1 VGLAVVPAR
10 DHAAGRLPLVAA
22 DVERRRVQGIDHLD
36 AAMST
41 KDAICFC
48 NSCGGR
54 EDEPALPECT
64 KRKNHPEEE

>member
-1 VGLAVVPAR
+1 
-10 DHAAGRLPLVAA
+10 
-22 DVERRRVQGIDHLD
+22 VQGIDHLD